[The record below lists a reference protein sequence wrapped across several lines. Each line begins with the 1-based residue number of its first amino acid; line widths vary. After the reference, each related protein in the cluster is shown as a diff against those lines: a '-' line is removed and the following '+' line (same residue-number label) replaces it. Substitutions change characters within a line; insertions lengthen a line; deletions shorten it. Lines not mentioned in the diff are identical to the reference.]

1 MNNHLCNACLH
12 SCSQICQ
19 HGSVFGECA
28 QANKVLRSWKYL
40 FFMAILDGYEE
51 VLLRILRTEG
61 PCLPEKLKD
70 FDMTSPCSLLGI
82 FDIIGSPRKEEQ
94 IILDLESFG
103 RLLLVWLVTMAG
115 HCHRLECGTAAAVAC
130 WVRVKI
136 WPQTL
141 PFHLQQYPLA

>member
-1 MNNHLCNACLH
+1 MHVCIVAQKSVSVGQFL
-12 SCSQICQ
+12 
-19 HGSVFGECA
+19 GSVHKH
-28 QANKVLRSWKYL
+28 NKVLRSWKYL

-61 PCLPEKLKD
+61 PCFLRLRSLK
-70 FDMTSPCSLLGI
+70 TSIWHPLAPFGY
-82 FDIIGSPRKEEQ
+82 FWHWFPQKEEQ

-141 PFHLQQYPLA
+141 PFHLQQYPVA

>member
-1 MNNHLCNACLH
+1 MHVCIVAQKSVSVGQFL
-12 SCSQICQ
+12 
-19 HGSVFGECA
+19 GSV
-28 QANKVLRSWKYL
+28 QMHNKVLRSWKYL

-70 FDMTSPCSLLGI
+70 FDLTSPYSLLGI

-94 IILDLESFG
+94 IILDFESFG

>member
-12 SCSQICQ
+12 ICSEICQ
-19 HGSVFGECA
+19 HGSVLGSVHKH
-28 QANKVLRSWKYL
+28 NKVLRSWKYI

-61 PCLPEKLKD
+61 PCLPEIEKLKD
-70 FDMTSPCSLLGI
+70 FDLTCSLLSI
-82 FDIIGSPRKEEQ
+82 FDIGSPEKEEQ
-94 IILDLESFG
+94 IFLDLESFG

-141 PFHLQQYPLA
+141 PFHLQQYPVA